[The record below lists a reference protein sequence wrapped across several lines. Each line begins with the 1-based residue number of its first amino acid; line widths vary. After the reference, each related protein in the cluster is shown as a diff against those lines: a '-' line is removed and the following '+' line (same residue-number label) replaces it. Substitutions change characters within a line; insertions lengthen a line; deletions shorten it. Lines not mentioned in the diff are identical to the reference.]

1 MIFLRFTYREISKTS
16 NISSNKTS
24 NESEVVKLVERSAN
38 GDINAFGKLYDIYL
52 SSIYRYIYYH
62 VKDRMAAED
71 LTHEIFIKAWE
82 AIGKYEWRGQPFSS
96 WLFRIARNHT
106 IDFYRAAK
114 RDANLKERLSVADR
128 DPESEAEEAF
138 AQKELLSAVSSL
150 PPQQKEVIMLKFIVG
165 LDNQQVSLI
174 MGKSQGAIR
183 IMQMRALDALHQ
195 KLSGAINI

>member
-1 MIFLRFTYREISKTS
+1 M
-16 NISSNKTS
+16 
-24 NESEVVKLVERSAN
+24 
-38 GDINAFGKLYDIYL
+38 
-52 SSIYRYIYYH
+52 
-62 VKDRMAAED
+62 
-71 LTHEIFIKAWE
+71 
-82 AIGKYEWRGQPFSS
+82 
-96 WLFRIARNHT
+96 
-106 IDFYRAAK
+106 
-114 RDANLKERLSVADR
+114 KERLSVADR

-183 IMQMRALDALHQ
+183 IIQMRALDALHQ